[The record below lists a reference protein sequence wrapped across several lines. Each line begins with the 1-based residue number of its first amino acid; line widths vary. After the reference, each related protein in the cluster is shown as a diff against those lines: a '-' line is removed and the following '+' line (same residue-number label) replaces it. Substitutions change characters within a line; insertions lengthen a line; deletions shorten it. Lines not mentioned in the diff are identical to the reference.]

1 MQGNA
6 KHFDNR
12 KEIITRNTFTTAIF
26 SANEATGSSKVY
38 WSWNRRP
45 QKYFSRASLGL
56 LARYFANLQRSTRSS
71 ANLFDM
77 FILDA
82 VHTVGER
89 EMEDGPPGQLIMAW
103 WAGKTNQLL
112 VSDN

>member
-26 SANEATGSSKVY
+26 SANEGTGSSKVY
-38 WSWNRRP
+38 WSWNRRS

-56 LARYFANLQRSTRSS
+56 LARYFANLQRSTKSS
-71 ANLFDM
+71 ANLFICSYLM
-77 FILDA
+77 LSKCPYSRGKRNGGWTTRA
-82 VHTVGER
+82 VNYGLVGR
-89 EMEDGPPGQLIMAW
+89 QDKPTLGL
-103 WAGKTNQLL
+103 
-112 VSDN
+112 